1 MLPGRI
7 IGGSGANTDRLLLD
21 DEPVVVAPSI
31 HTVQPSAVTFP
42 TPPRDGGRSPGFRDP
57 RSDLFGN
64 IRLFFASCL
73 QSREFIQLHMLIRD
87 TDPLSKMRKEFAQQ
101 GDLHL

>member
-7 IGGSGANTDRLLLD
+7 IGGSSANTDRLLLD
-21 DEPVVVAPSI
+21 DEPVVVASSI
-31 HTVQPSAVTFP
+31 HTVQPSTVTLP

-64 IRLFFASCL
+64 IRPLFSVFTIERVYSTAN
-73 QSREFIQLHMLIRD
+73 
-87 TDPLSKMRKEFAQQ
+87 A
-101 GDLHL
+101 HL